1 LQGFYTGVLGRVVL
15 IWQQKESHRCI
26 GNGLIIQ
33 LAQVSQGL
41 AGDSL
46 IGVGEAKSG
55 CCHALVVGD
64 VREVFTLGDVDSD
77 LAALNMLLVVL
88 SAFILG
94 ALFDSESLHGGVE
107 ELGETVGVEAVAAS
121 PDTFGHLAGLVVM
134 AVEGER
140 GRYFRKRGESGKG

>member
-1 LQGFYTGVLGRVVL
+1 VY
-15 IWQQKESHRCI
+15 
-26 GNGLIIQ
+26 GNGLVVQ

-55 CCHALVVGD
+55 CCHAPVVGD
-64 VREVFTLGDVDSD
+64 VWEVFALGDVDGD
-77 LAALNMLLVVL
+77 LIALNMLLVVL

-107 ELGETVGVEAVAAS
+107 EELGETVGVEAVAAS
-121 PDTFGHLAGLVVM
+121 LDTFGHLAGLVVM
-134 AVEGER
+134 VVDGER
-140 GRYFRKRGESGKG
+140 GGCFHKRGESGKG